1 MFEFKLSSL
10 MKIKRNLNYKKIVS
24 LLWNQDGSASFNAK
38 GIAFGVFS
46 GCFPFF
52 GMQTF
57 MGLFLAKVFKGN
69 LVLAALGTWISN
81 PFTYLPIYF
90 INYKIGKL
98 LLRNSNDIVFDL
110 NFEANNIWSQGWFF
124 IARLLLGSLLIGLLL
139 GGICGIITYYLYKI
153 SKRKNG

>member
-1 MFEFKLSSL
+1 
-10 MKIKRNLNYKKIVS
+10 
-24 LLWNQDGSASFNAK
+24 
-38 GIAFGVFS
+38 
-46 GCFPFF
+46 
-52 GMQTF
+52 